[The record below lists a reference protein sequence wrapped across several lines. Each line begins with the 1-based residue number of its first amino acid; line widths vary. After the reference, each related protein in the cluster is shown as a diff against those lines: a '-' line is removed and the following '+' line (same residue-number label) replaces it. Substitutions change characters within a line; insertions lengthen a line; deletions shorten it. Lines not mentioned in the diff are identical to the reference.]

1 VTWYNDRGEN
11 PSEIVLQCEALPHG
25 SSTPITLEAAADLGF
40 ETPTP
45 QLNVSYNAVFLST
58 NYLSSNC
65 QPGSPPEIAITMG
78 MQCIS
83 ASPGPG
89 ISWRYNIVAN
99 DQSEQSGHIA
109 LWQIVGNFHQDLVTN
124 GVDNIYA
131 KSNCGDGNIPLT
143 SGLSGMA
150 GGVQNWNATWHDVD
164 APASGTLGND
174 MSYAELDASF
184 DDYLMYKPPDETYNF
199 KPSIWISLG
208 HFNWSFTANSTNAN
222 GWSQPAT
229 TYSTPG
235 PAPSLDTAIPVPSF
249 PNNC

>member
-1 VTWYNDRGEN
+1 MQDNNPTSASPVPSSPSPLATDEVTWYNDRGEN
-11 PSEIVLQCEALPHG
+11 PSEIVLQCEVLPHG
-25 SSTPITLEAAADLGF
+25 SSTPITLEAAA
-40 ETPTP
+40 
-45 QLNVSYNAVFLST
+45 
-58 NYLSSNC
+58 
-65 QPGSPPEIAITMG
+65 
-78 MQCIS
+78 
-83 ASPGPG
+83 
-89 ISWRYNIVAN
+89 
-99 DQSEQSGHIA
+99 
-109 LWQIVGNFHQDLVTN
+109 DLVTN

-174 MSYAELDASF
+174 MSYAELGASF